1 MKNLKYNFI
10 KNHNLKLFNISAN
23 KLRGNHFFKNIFQYR
38 KKIFLNQKKRIKK
51 LIDYNCN
58 LCGKKKGNVFLSWKK
73 LYLLIWCKN
82 CGAVSPNIKLENE
95 NEFIDSVYNNK
106 IYTEKSFEG
115 IYKNYKY
122 RENTFGLERYN
133 YTIKRLGLKNNCKV
147 LDLGCGFGYYLKF
160 LKKKKINAKGI
171 EPALNIAKFCKEK
184 LKLNV
189 DHTPLTL
196 ENDNQYN
203 LITLFD
209 VIEHL
214 KNPVDWF
221 KIINKKIKKNG
232 FCVAY
237 TPNIHSLAYALME
250 SDQNTL
256 LPFEHLCFFN
266 HKSFNYLAKKTGFKI
281 HTIETFGWDVMDYL
295 MLKEYKDKI
304 KYTEK
309 LRNMT
314 NLIQSV
320 LDKTQLSNHFR
331 VTFKKIR

>member
-1 MKNLKYNFI
+1 MWLW
-10 KNHNLKLFNISAN
+10 LLF
-23 KLRGNHFFKNIFQYR
+23 
-38 KKIFLNQKKRIKK
+38 KIF
-51 LIDYNCN
+51 
-58 LCGKKKGNVFLSWKK
+58 
-73 LYLLIWCKN
+73 
-82 CGAVSPNIKLENE
+82 
-95 NEFIDSVYNNK
+95 
-106 IYTEKSFEG
+106 
-115 IYKNYKY
+115 
-122 RENTFGLERYN
+122 
-133 YTIKRLGLKNNCKV
+133 
-147 LDLGCGFGYYLKF
+147 
-160 LKKKKINAKGI
+160 KKKKINAKGI
-171 EPALNIAKFCKEK
+171 EPALNIAKFCKKK